1 MTALYAERTTVTPTK
16 TQAEIQD
23 LLEKYGCEHFAIAR
37 EPMHVTIGFLMH
49 KRRVR
54 FTLPLPD
61 KSDPKFKKT
70 PTGKIRSAGSLNE
83 AYDQEVRR
91 RWRALLL
98 TIKAKLE
105 SVASG
110 IETFDEAFMAQLLLP
125 SGETMSQWAV
135 PQIEAA
141 YENGAMPPLL
151 GSGL

>member
-1 MTALYAERTTVTPTK
+1 MSSRYAERTTVTPTK

-23 LLEKYGCEHFAIAR
+23 LLEKYGCENFAIAR
-37 EPMHVTIGFLMH
+37 EPHRVTIGFLMH

-61 KSDPKFKKT
+61 KEDPKFKKT
-70 PTGKIRSAGSLNE
+70 LTGKIRSAGSLNE

-125 SGETMSQWAV
+125 SGETMSQWAG
-135 PQIEAA
+135 PQIEQA
-141 YENGAMPPLL
+141 YLNGSMPPLL

>member
-1 MTALYAERTTVTPTK
+1 MTSRYAERTTVTPNK
-16 TQAEIQD
+16 TQVEIQD
-23 LLEKYGCEHFAIAR
+23 LLEKYGCEDFAIAR
-37 EPMHVTIGFLMH
+37 GPLKVTIGFLLN

-61 KSDPKFKKT
+61 KNDPKFKKT
-70 PTGKIRSAGSLNE
+70 PTGKARSEGSLNE

-125 SGETMSQWAV
+125 NGETMSQWAG

-141 YENGAMPPLL
+141 YTNGAMPPLL